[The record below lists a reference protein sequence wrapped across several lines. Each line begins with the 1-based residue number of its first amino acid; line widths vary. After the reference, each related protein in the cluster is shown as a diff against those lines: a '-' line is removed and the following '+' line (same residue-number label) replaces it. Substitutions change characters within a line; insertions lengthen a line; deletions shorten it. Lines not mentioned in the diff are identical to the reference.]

1 MIRVII
7 VDDHH
12 LVRQGLRQLL
22 EREFDIQ
29 VVAEAADG
37 QEAIETADRLRPDV
51 VVMDV
56 EMPGIN
62 GIEAAGRIRKEYTG
76 IQVVMLSIHSDPVLI
91 RQAFDRGARGYV
103 LKKSISVELVRA
115 IRTVC
120 RGTTYHSLSIEQA
133 EQAFEQPPRSTKPQL
148 TLREREILQLIATG
162 ITNQRIAETLRISIK
177 TVEIHRSNLM
187 AKLGTHSLPDLIR
200 TAIRLG
206 LVEL

>member
-1 MIRVII
+1 M
-7 VDDHH
+7 DDHH

-37 QEAIETADRLRPDV
+37 QEAIDTVSRLRPDV

-62 GIEAAGRIRKEYTG
+62 GIEAAGRIRKEYPGT
-76 IQVVMLSIHSDPVLI
+76 QVVMLSMHSDPVLI

-103 LKKSISVELVRA
+103 LKKSISMELVRA
-115 IRTVC
+115 IHTVC
-120 RGTTYHSLSIEQA
+120 RGITYHSRSIEQA
-133 EQAFEQPPRSTKPQL
+133 EQAFEQPPRSTTPQL
-148 TLREREILQLIATG
+148 TLREREVLQLITTG
-162 ITNQRIAETLRISIK
+162 NTNQQIAETLCISIK
-177 TVEIHRSNLM
+177 TVEVHRSNLM